1 MGDVG
6 VCMCECRARF
16 LCVHYIVVV
25 TLHKTATPASKRNKD
40 GLFSPSRRKRLFFMY
55 KILYYTSNLSST
67 CLSVF
72 PSRFSLPKKRGFV
85 CRAGWP
91 AVLLETL
98 ERGPLLT
105 VKAETNGV
113 SKSTK

>member
-40 GLFSPSRRKRLFFMY
+40 GLSSPSRRKRLFLCTKCF
-55 KILYYTSNLSST
+55 ITLLIF
-67 CLSVF
+67 LQHAF
-72 PSRFSLPKKRGFV
+72 PSFHSDFPYQKRE
-85 CRAGWP
+85 
-91 AVLLETL
+91 VLCVEL
-98 ERGPLLT
+98 GGLLC
-105 VKAETNGV
+105 
-113 SKSTK
+113 S